1 MTKKIKSDE
10 IKRLAER
17 IAKGKK
23 TTITRQQLKEMVI
36 QELGTLAVNDK
47 VISNAMK
54 SLSELLSD
62 DNFRRAA
69 GTQFQTA
76 VQKVLT
82 GLRDM
87 RNAQK
92 HESVRPRI
100 SESSAD
106 DALRK
111 FAKGNRLGDNQWLIK
126 RGVEMPLATMVRQLQ
141 RQDPLGHMSKRD
153 VQDTLQSLVDDG
165 IIDVQ
170 DGPPEGTNGIGPSPH
185 KGQWIIFIRGLPK
198 DYYGSKYESASPES
212 ERFPKKGDIVQGPG
226 GTGKISRVGDFDV
239 IVDWDWSYEGNAH
252 PQIKINKLQ
261 WNGKRW
267 ITK

>member
-92 HESVRPRI
+92 HESV
-100 SESSAD
+100 
-106 DALRK
+106 
-111 FAKGNRLGDNQWLIK
+111 
-126 RGVEMPLATMVRQLQ
+126 
-141 RQDPLGHMSKRD
+141 
-153 VQDTLQSLVDDG
+153 
-165 IIDVQ
+165 
-170 DGPPEGTNGIGPSPH
+170 
-185 KGQWIIFIRGLPK
+185 
-198 DYYGSKYESASPES
+198 SPES